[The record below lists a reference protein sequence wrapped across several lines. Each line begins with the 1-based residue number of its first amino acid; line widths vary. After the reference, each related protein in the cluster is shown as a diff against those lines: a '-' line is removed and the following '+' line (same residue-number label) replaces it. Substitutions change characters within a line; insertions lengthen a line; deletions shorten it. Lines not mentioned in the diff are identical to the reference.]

1 MSEELSFLKER
12 QAGETEELDEAR
24 RQKEAEVDEERDLL
38 ISKIS

>member
-24 RQKEAEVDEERDLL
+24 RQKDEESDLL
-38 ISKIS
+38 SSKIS